1 MSATIHF
8 FIRTDRPQQDGSV
21 QVYLIY
27 TISSSLKTKISLK
40 KSIPLK
46 KQFLNLKPSEIAAM
60 PGETRNELYCWD
72 HKAERATKECP
83 NYDRLNRMLDGEKKK
98 TNDIILRYELLN
110 RPLTV
115 DDFKKEYCKGVGN
128 VLFSH
133 YFLDLFKDKNQIWSG
148 ETIRSYTSIVT
159 KIQEFKPNLSLNGV
173 SYKFLNDYENY
184 MYKSK
189 EEGGCGNCERTIG
202 NNMKVLK
209 TLLKIA
215 IKNKDYHRENY
226 PFDDY
231 KVKETQ
237 KELTTR
243 DYLEPFEIAV
253 LEKLYENYRA
263 PEKPIHELSVED
275 WKKRESEGIITP
287 GEHRTLKRFLFSC
300 YTGIRFRDIMALDDT
315 KIFNKPFSDGN
326 DQIKKWKW
334 YIEFRMH
341 KTSSPVFI
349 PLLDKAEALLDLEKK
364 GPAFEKISNQKINE
378 HLESIQKKSGIDK
391 KLTFHV
397 SRHSFATVAFL
408 YGVDENVVQKLL
420 GHKNRKY
427 TQIYTHIS
435 HNKLVLEMEKVNSG
449 MNKLNMPLNSKPEN
463 QAKVLEL
470 LPMLSGLT
478 NERLEQLKGFLKLL
492 G

>member
-8 FIRTDRPQQDGSV
+8 VIRTDRPQQDGSV
-21 QVYLIY
+21 QVYLLY

-46 KQFLNLKPSEIAAM
+46 RQFSHLKASQIAILPS
-60 PGETRNELYCWD
+60 ETRNDLYCWD
-72 HKAERATKECP
+72 NKAERATRDCP
-83 NYDRLNRMLDGEKKK
+83 NYDRLNKMLDAEKKK

-115 DDFKKEYCKGVGN
+115 DDFKREYCKGDGN
-128 VLFSH
+128 VLFSR
-133 YFLDLFKDKNQIWSG
+133 YYLELFKEKNPVWSK

-159 KIQEFKPNLSLNGV
+159 KIQSFKPSLSLNGV
-173 SYKFLNDYENY
+173 SYKFLNEYENY
-184 MYKSK
+184 MYKPK
-189 EEGGCGNCERTIG
+189 KEGGCANSERTVG

-215 IKNKDYHRENY
+215 IKNKDYHKENY
-226 PFDDY
+226 PFNDY
-231 KVKETQ
+231 KVKDTQ

-243 DYLEPFEIAV
+243 DYLEPFEIGV
-253 LEKLYENYRA
+253 LEKLLENYK
-263 PEKPIHELSVED
+263 KPDNTIRQLSVEE
-275 WKKRESEGIITP
+275 WNERKNEGIITP
-287 GEHRTLKRFLFSC
+287 GEYQTLKRFLFSC
-300 YTGIRFRDIMALDDT
+300 YTGIRFRDIMGLDDA
-315 KIFNKPFSDGN
+315 KIFSKPFGEGN
-326 DQIKKWKW
+326 DTHTRSRW
-334 YIEFRMH
+334 YIEFKMH

-349 PLLDKAEALLDLEKK
+349 PLMDKAQALLDLGKK

-378 HLESIQKKSGIDK
+378 HLFSIQKKSGIDK

-408 YGVDENVVQKLL
+408 YGVEENVVQKLL

-435 HNKLVLEMEKVNSG
+435 QNKLVQEMEKVNAG
-449 MNKLNMPLNSKPEN
+449 MNKLNTPILSDPNN
-463 QAKVLEL
+463 QAKVIEF
-470 LPMLSGLT
+470 LPILSGLT